1 MKNKMNNL
9 DLHKWIV
16 LVIIV
21 LFILVGSLTGI
32 LFPGT
37 AFATVVDNS
46 IGKFFDIFGLV
57 KNNYVNILES
67 IAIIL
72 FIGILYYVLAVI
84 IKLLMRRNSRSET
97 IGVLVTSIA
106 KFACMVIALI
116 LILSAWNVPTPT
128 LLAGA
133 GIVGLAVSFGA
144 QGLLEDVF
152 AGLSIIFEKQFVVG
166 NFVEVDGF
174 RGEVIEIGPR
184 NTRIKN
190 IYGNILIMANSD
202 IREIINLSEELSY
215 AVCEMSIE
223 YSEDITKVEKII
235 KENLEKIKENIPNI
249 VAGPIYDGVDQL
261 GDSAVIV
268 RIIAHCEE
276 KSRIMVRRSLNKEM
290 KILFDQHA
298 INIPFPQLVIH
309 KSNNQEKE

>member
-1 MKNKMNNL
+1 MEEKKNRL

-16 LVIIV
+16 LGIIIV
-21 LFILVGSLTGI
+21 FVLIGSLAGI

-37 AFATVVDNS
+37 AFESVVDNS
-46 IGKFFDIFGLV
+46 IGKFFDVISLV
-57 KNNYVNILES
+57 KNNYINILES
-67 IAIIL
+67 VAIVL
-72 FIGILYYVLAVI
+72 FIGILFYVISILI
-84 IKLLMRRNSRSET
+84 QLFTRRSSRSET
-97 IGVLVTSIA
+97 VGMLMISIA

-116 LILSAWNVPTPT
+116 LVLSAWNVPTPT

-152 AGLSIIFEKQFVVG
+152 AGLSIIFEKQFEVG
-166 NFVEVDGF
+166 NFVEVDDF

-190 IYGNILIMANSD
+190 IYGNILIIANSD
-202 IREIINLSEELSY
+202 IREIVNLSEELSY
-215 AVCEMSIE
+215 AVTEVSIE
-223 YSEDITKVEKII
+223 YSADIVKVEEVI
-235 KENLEKIKENIPNI
+235 KNNLASIAEKIPKI
-249 VAGPIYDGVDQL
+249 VVGPIYDGVDQL

-276 KSRIMVRRSLNKEM
+276 KDRLDVRRALNKEL
-290 KILFDQHA
+290 KIVLDHNN
-298 INIPFPQLVIH
+298 ISIPFPQLVIH
-309 KSNNQEKE
+309 QPKNKNE

>member
-1 MKNKMNNL
+1 MKEKKNRV
-9 DLHKWIV
+9 DFHKWIV

-21 LFILVGSLTGI
+21 LFVLVGSLAGV

-37 AFATVVDNS
+37 AFATVIGNS
-46 IGKFFDIFGLV
+46 IGKFFDIFGLF
-57 KNNYVNILES
+57 KNNYINILES

-72 FIGILYYVLAVI
+72 FVGILYYVISVI
-84 IKLLMRRNSRSET
+84 IELLTRNNARRET
-97 IGVLVTSIA
+97 IGILIQSVV
-106 KFACMVIALI
+106 KFGCMVIALI
-116 LILSAWNVPTPT
+116 LVLSAWNVPTPT

-152 AGLSIIFEKQFVVG
+152 AGLSIILEKQFVVG
-166 NFVEVDGF
+166 NYVQVDDF

-215 AVCEMSIE
+215 AVSEVSIE
-223 YSEDITKVEKII
+223 YSANIEKVEEII
-235 KENLEKIKENIPNI
+235 NENLQAIGEKIPLI
-249 VAGPIYDGVDQL
+249 VAGPKYDGVDEL

-268 RIIAHCEE
+268 RVIAHCEE
-276 KSRIMVRRSLNKEM
+276 KDRIDVRRALNKEL
-290 KILFDQHA
+290 KILFDNND
-298 INIPFPQLVIH
+298 ISIPFPQLVIH
-309 KSNNQEKE
+309 HTKESKE